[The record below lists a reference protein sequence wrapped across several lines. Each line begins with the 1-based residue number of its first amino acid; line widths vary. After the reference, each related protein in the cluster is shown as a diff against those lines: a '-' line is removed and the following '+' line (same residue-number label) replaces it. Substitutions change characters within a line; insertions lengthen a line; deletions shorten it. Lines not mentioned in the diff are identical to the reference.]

1 MVTKPALI
9 DDLTGSRSVELTDLF
24 EFFPTPPGEVVV
36 NARLLYPDREEV
48 QVWVSE
54 RDGEYVVTDRG
65 GGHDWLRRSRC
76 FRDLTAEQLALID
89 EVRRS
94 LVLEGEGV
102 ELVAR
107 VPAVEN
113 IPYAILDVALA
124 AVRVAD
130 ISYTC
135 HPGGGLVGQPRTKPN
150 KPDQT

>member
-9 DDLTGSRSVELTDLF
+9 DELTSSRSVELTDLF
-24 EFFPTPPGEVVV
+24 EFFPMPPDDVGV

-54 RDGEYVVTDRG
+54 RGGEYVVTDRG
-65 GGHDWLRRSRC
+65 AGHDWLRRARC
-76 FRDLTAEQLALID
+76 FHELTKEQLALID

-94 LVLEGEGV
+94 LTLEGEGV

-107 VPAVEN
+107 VQEVEN

-135 HPGGGLVGQPRTKPN
+135 QMGGGA
-150 KPDQT
+150 

>member
-1 MVTKPALI
+1 MVTKPTLI
-9 DDLTGSRSVELTDLF
+9 DELTGSRSIAFTDLF
-24 EFFPTPPGEVVV
+24 EFFPMPPDEVGV
-36 NARLLYPDREEV
+36 NARLLYPDRDEV

-54 RDGEYVVTDRG
+54 RDGEYIVTDHG
-65 GGHDWLRRSRC
+65 DGYGWLRRARC
-76 FRDLTAEQLALID
+76 FHELTEGQMALID

-94 LVLEGEGV
+94 LTLEGEGV

-107 VPAVEN
+107 VQEVEN

-135 HPGGGLVGQPRTKPN
+135 RP
-150 KPDQT
+150 

>member
-9 DDLTGSRSVELTDLF
+9 DELTSSRSVELTDLF
-24 EFFPTPPGEVVV
+24 EFFPMPPDDVGV

-54 RDGEYVVTDRG
+54 RGGEYVVTDRG
-65 GGHDWLRRSRC
+65 AGHDWLRRARC
-76 FRDLTAEQLALID
+76 FHELTEEQLALID
-89 EVRRS
+89 GVRRS
-94 LVLEGEGV
+94 LTLEGEGV

-107 VPAVEN
+107 VQEVEN

-135 HPGGGLVGQPRTKPN
+135 QVGGGS
-150 KPDQT
+150 

>member
-9 DDLTGSRSVELTDLF
+9 DDLTGSRSLAFTDLF
-24 EFFPTPPGEVVV
+24 EFFPMPPDEVVV

-65 GGHDWLRRSRC
+65 GGHDWLRRARC
-76 FRDLTAEQLALID
+76 FRDLTEEQLALID

-102 ELVAR
+102 ELAAR
-107 VPAVEN
+107 VRAVEN

-135 HPGGGLVGQPRTKPN
+135 QSGGG
-150 KPDQT
+150 

>member
-9 DDLTGSRSVELTDLF
+9 DKLTASRSVELTDLF
-24 EFFPTPPGEVVV
+24 EFFPMPPDQVGV

-54 RDGEYVVTDRG
+54 RDGEYVVTDHG
-65 GGHDWLRRSRC
+65 ESYGWLRRARC
-76 FRDLTAEQLALID
+76 FGGLTEEQLALID

-94 LVLEGEGV
+94 LTLEGEGV

-135 HPGGGLVGQPRTKPN
+135 RP
-150 KPDQT
+150 

>member
-9 DDLTGSRSVELTDLF
+9 DELTGSRSLAFTDLF
-24 EFFPTPPGEVVV
+24 EFFPMPPDEVVV

-48 QVWVSE
+48 QVWISE
-54 RDGEYVVTDRG
+54 HDGEYVVTDRG
-65 GGHDWLRRSRC
+65 GGHDWLRRARC
-76 FRDLTAEQLALID
+76 FRDLTAEQLVLID

-135 HPGGGLVGQPRTKPN
+135 QSGGG
-150 KPDQT
+150 